1 MKRIAVIPARSGSKG
16 LKDKNIK
23 VMAGKPLMAYTIEAA
38 LSSGVFDEVMVST
51 DSEKYA
57 EIARTYGASVPF
69 MRSEETSGDK
79 ASTWDTVR
87 EVIGN
92 YRKLGFEFDVAAVL
106 QPTSPLRTAEDIRG
120 GMELFDKNN
129 ASAVI
134 GVCKLEHSINICNTL
149 GENNSMNGFF
159 DSNVSGRRQDA
170 GTYYRINGALYI
182 QRVSDLMSKK
192 NLYGEGSYAYIMDK
206 KSSIDVDD
214 EMDFKMAEAV
224 MNWV

>member
-1 MKRIAVIPARSGSKG
+1 MRRIAVIPARSGSKG

-23 VMAGKPLMAYTIEAA
+23 EMAGKPLMAYTIEAA
-38 LSSGVFDEVMVST
+38 RLSGVFDEVMVST

-57 EIARTYGASVPF
+57 EIARKYGAHVPF
-69 MRSEETSGDK
+69 LRSEATSGDK

-92 YRKLGFEFDVAAVL
+92 YKNLGEEFDVVAVL
-106 QPTSPLRTAEDIRG
+106 QPTSPLRTADDIKG

-134 GVCKLEHSINICNTL
+134 GVCELEHSINICNTL
-149 GENNSMNGFF
+149 GANNSMNGFF

-170 GTYYRINGALYI
+170 GKYYRINGALYI
-182 QRVSDLMSKK
+182 QKVDALMNKE
-192 NLYGEGSYAYIMDK
+192 NLYGEGSYAYVMDK
-206 KSSIDVDD
+206 KASIDVDD
-214 EMDFKMAEAV
+214 EMDFKMAEV
-224 MNWV
+224 LM

>member
-23 VMAGKPLMAYTIEAA
+23 EMAGKPLMAYTIKAA
-38 LSSGVFDEVMVST
+38 LDSGVFDEVMVST

-57 EIARTYGASVPF
+57 EIARSYGASVPF
-69 MRSEETSGDK
+69 LRSIETSGDK

-92 YRKLGFEFDVAAVL
+92 YVNLGMEFDVVAVL

-134 GVCKLEHSINICNTL
+134 GVCELGHSINICNTL
-149 GENNSMNGFF
+149 GENNTMNGFF

-170 GTYYRINGALYI
+170 GMYYRINGALYI
-182 QRVSDLMSKK
+182 QKVSDLMDKK

-206 KSSIDVDD
+206 RSSVDVDD
-214 EMDFKMAEAV
+214 EMDFKMAEAL
-224 MNWV
+224 M

>member
-1 MKRIAVIPARSGSKG
+1 MRRIAVIPARSGSKG

-23 VMAGKPLMAYTIEAA
+23 EMAGKPLMAYTIEAA
-38 LSSGVFDEVMVST
+38 RLSGVFDEIMVST

-57 EIARTYGASVPF
+57 EIARKYGASVPF
-69 MRSEETSGDK
+69 LRSEATSGDK

-92 YRKLGFEFDVAAVL
+92 YKNLGEEFDVVAVL
-106 QPTSPLRTAEDIRG
+106 QPTSPLRTADDIKG
-120 GMELFDKNN
+120 GMELFDKNH

-134 GVCKLEHSINICNTL
+134 GVCELEHSINICNTL

-170 GTYYRINGALYI
+170 GKYYRINGALYI
-182 QRVSDLMSKK
+182 QKVDALMNKE

-206 KSSIDVDD
+206 KASIDVDD
-214 EMDFKMAEAV
+214 EMDFKMAESL
-224 MNWV
+224 M

>member
-57 EIARTYGASVPF
+57 EIARSYGASVPF

-79 ASTWDTVR
+79 ASTWDTAR
-87 EVIGN
+87 EVIACYEKAGR
-92 YRKLGFEFDVAAVL
+92 YFDVIAVL
-106 QPTSPLRTAEDIRG
+106 QPTSPLRTADDIRKG
-120 GMELFDKNN
+120 VELFDKNN

-134 GVCKLEHSINICNTL
+134 GVCELEHSINICNTL

-170 GTYYRINGALYI
+170 RPYYRINGALYL
-182 QRVSDLMSKK
+182 QKVCDLKEKK

-206 KSSIDVDD
+206 RSSIDVDD
-214 EMDFKMAEAV
+214 EMDFMMAAALFEK
-224 MNWV
+224 

>member
-57 EIARTYGASVPF
+57 EIARSYGASVPF

-79 ASTWDTVR
+79 ASTWDTAR
-87 EVIGN
+87 EVIACYEKAGVT
-92 YRKLGFEFDVAAVL
+92 FDVIAVL
-106 QPTSPLRTAEDIRG
+106 QPTSPLRTADDIRKG
-120 GMELFDKNN
+120 VELFDKND

-134 GVCKLEHSINICNTL
+134 GVCELEHSINICNTL

-170 GTYYRINGALYI
+170 RPYYRINGALYL
-182 QRVSDLMSKK
+182 QKVCDLKEKK
-192 NLYGEGSYAYIMDK
+192 NLF
-206 KSSIDVDD
+206 VDRRR
-214 EMDFKMAEAV
+214 
-224 MNWV
+224 